1 MIEVLKQALKKIAT
15 VNAMDYEY
23 QRWAREALAIAE
35 LESQEPFGYWN
46 ATDGWVTLSQEEGSN
61 QVKTAPKWPLK
72 YKWVTGRGY
81 VVWRDVFEG
90 NMKCSLD
97 EAVTSHTQAVFVDEA
112 DAKDYCNF
120 KNTHPPQRT
129 EQRDDHA

>member
-1 MIEVLKQALKKIAT
+1 MDKETAQQA
-15 VNAMDYEY
+15 
-23 QRWAREALAIAE
+23 
-35 LESQEPFGYWN
+35 QEPIKYWN
-46 ATDGWVTLSQEEGSN
+46 AVDGWVTVSQEEVSD
-61 QVKTAPKWPLK
+61 QVKTASKWPLK

-97 EAVTSHTQAVFVDEA
+97 EAVTAHTQAVFVDEA

-120 KNTHPPQRT
+120 KNTPPAANAAHGIKENT
-129 EQRDDHA
+129 